1 MMYSNS
7 GRGSIR
13 RLVTFILVGAAVLGS
28 VVGLLNLSAQGSA
41 SRDPEPSVAAEQVAV
56 EPVTGIERVDVSSWQ
71 QSADLVRLHVSAV
84 QVNGRPLA
92 RIADIYEVESRVI
105 HNEEFR
111 TTAFPVQLPE
121 DEWRRRLSP
130 EQYRIIR
137 ESGTERAFTS
147 PLDKIYEPGI
157 YYSRATGQP
166 LFSSEDKYDSGTG
179 WPSFTKPISPDALAY
194 FYERSF
200 FSRNIEVVDSL
211 SGAHLGHVFP
221 DGPGPTNQRYCI
233 NGEALIF
240 VPEGGDPPE
249 LLIPGASF

>member
-1 MMYSNS
+1 MIYKSS
-7 GRGSIR
+7 GRGSR
-13 RLVTFILVGAAVLGS
+13 GRVVLFMALAAIVLTAAW
-28 VVGLLNLSAQGSA
+28 GLTSLLAQGSA
-41 SRDPEPSVAAEQVAV
+41 SREQDSQAVIEPIVT
-56 EPVTGIERVDVSSWQ
+56 EPVNVERVEVSTWQ
-71 QSADLVRLHVSAV
+71 QSADLVRSHVNGV
-84 QVNGRPLA
+84 LVNGRPLA
-92 RIADIYEVESRVI
+92 RVADTYSVDLRVI

-111 TTAFPVQLPE
+111 NTSFPVQLPE
-121 DEWRRRLSP
+121 EEWRRRLSP
-130 EQYRIIR
+130 EQFRIIR

-166 LFSSEDKYDSGTG
+166 LFSSEDKYDSRTG

-194 FYERSF
+194 FYEQSF

-211 SGAHLGHVFP
+211 SGAHLGHVFR
-221 DGPGPTNQRYCI
+221 DGPAPTNQRYCI

-249 LLIPGASF
+249 LLIPGL